1 MYLFLLQVVSLL
13 MVTEVYVEYEVHF
26 AVVVLDNPY
35 RSCRLQL
42 LVLLV
47 IVPDD
52 YCNFL
57 LVLIGFVACGHLWI
71 L

>member
-1 MYLFLLQVVSLL
+1 MFLLQVVSLV
-13 MVTEVYVEYEVHF
+13 MVTDVSVDYDVQF

-47 IVPDD
+47 IVPAD
-52 YCNFL
+52 YYNFCWSESVLL
-57 LVLIGFVACGHLWI
+57 LVAIFGFRE
-71 L
+71 